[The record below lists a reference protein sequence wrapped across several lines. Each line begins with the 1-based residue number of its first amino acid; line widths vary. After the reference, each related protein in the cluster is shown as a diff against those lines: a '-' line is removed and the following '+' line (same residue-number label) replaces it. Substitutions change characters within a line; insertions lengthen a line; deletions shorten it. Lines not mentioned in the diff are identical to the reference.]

1 MEDIIRILTPALS
14 ARILTSDQREAFE
27 RGLSLLE
34 GIPGAAAFIRDSR
47 RFRDYHRRVRQL
59 LTYLQTFQTSR
70 SEIKRHVGRPTK
82 EEQAAYAQVQKEKA
96 LEEARRSLFPDLQP
110 DFTLQPLTY
119 GGIVANP
126 NGETIASTMPN
137 LMQLRPFLSER
148 LQEQVNSVRSL
159 RNEMAAKAEQAKTMA
174 EANEKAGRPIYTE
187 SEIAQLATRAVKIES
202 DILPR
207 IYINVDREIGEAYLR
222 LSPRTGDPEYIARIE
237 KACNVP
243 PQNLRAQFRPFY
255 DKALARDPLFAQT
268 IADRIAA
275 DRPEVKAERDRI
287 AQHKAEADALIKY
300 ICRKDKPST
309 KARVKGLTERIA
321 KLRKEYSD
329 IVSEDEIKGF
339 EAIFLKVKEEVKNEE

>member
-1 MEDIIRILTPALS
+1 MEEIIRILTPALS
-14 ARILTSDQREAFE
+14 ARMLTSDQREAFE
-27 RGLSLLE
+27 RGLTLLE
-34 GIPGAAAFIRDSR
+34 QNPRAMSFIKESR

-59 LTYLQTFQTSR
+59 LTYLQTMQTSCT
-70 SEIKRHVGRPTK
+70 EIKRHVGRPTK
-82 EEQAAYAQVQKEKA
+82 EEQALYAEQQKEKA
-96 LEEARRSLFPDLQP
+96 LEEARRSLFPDLKP
-110 DFTLQPLTY
+110 DLTLQPLTY

-148 LQEQVNSVRSL
+148 LQEQVSTVRSL

-174 EANEKAGRPIYTE
+174 EANEKAGRQIYTE
-187 SEIAQLATRAVKIES
+187 SEIAQLASRAVKIES

-255 DKALARDPLFAQT
+255 DKALARAPLFAQT

-275 DRPEVKAERDRI
+275 DRPEVKAERDRQ

-309 KARVKGLTERIA
+309 KARVKGLIERIA
-321 KLRKEYSD
+321 KLRKEYAD

-339 EAIFLKVKEEVKNEE
+339 EAILEKTKSEVSPKA

>member
-1 MEDIIRILTPALS
+1 MEEIIRILTPALS

-27 RGLSLLE
+27 RGLTLLE
-34 GIPGAAAFIRDSR
+34 GTPGVAAFVRDSR

-59 LTYLQTFQTSR
+59 LTYLQTMQASR
-70 SEIKRHVGRPTK
+70 TEIKRHVGRPTR
-82 EEQAAYAQVQKEKA
+82 EEQAAYAQAQKEKA

-110 DFTLQPLTY
+110 DLSLQPLTY

-159 RNEMAAKAEQAKTMA
+159 RNEMAAKSEQAKTMV

-187 SEIAQLATRAVKIES
+187 EEIAVLATRAVKIES

-207 IYINVDREIGEAYLR
+207 IYVSVDREIGEAYLR

-237 KACNVP
+237 KACKVP

-255 DKALARDPLFAQT
+255 DKALARDPLFAPT
-268 IADRIAA
+268 VADRIAA
-275 DRPEVKAERDRI
+275 DRPEVKAERDRQ
-287 AQHKAEADALIKY
+287 AKHKAEADALIKY
-300 ICRKDKPST
+300 IMRKDKPST
-309 KARVKGLTERIA
+309 KARVKGLTDRIA
-321 KLRKEYSD
+321 QLRKDYAD
-329 IVSEDEIKGF
+329 IVSEDELKGY
-339 EAIFLKVKEEVKNEE
+339 EAILEKTKSEVSPKA